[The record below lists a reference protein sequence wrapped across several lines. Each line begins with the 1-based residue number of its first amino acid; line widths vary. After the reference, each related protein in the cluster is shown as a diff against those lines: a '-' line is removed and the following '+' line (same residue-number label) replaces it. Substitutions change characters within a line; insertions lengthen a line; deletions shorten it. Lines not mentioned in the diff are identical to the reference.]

1 MLKDGDKVLVC
12 ISGSSASLCLLHV
25 LRQFVRVRGLH
36 VELGAVSIGDNV
48 GLDPRAL
55 MLYMKALGVNYI
67 FEQSVS
73 ENLKVKLGHVAR
85 KKGYNVLAFANTLDK
100 VADDF
105 LTSVLHKGRLHAT
118 QARTRNRYLR
128 IFYKIQFPQF

>member
-1 MLKDGDKVLVC
+1 MLKEGDKVLVC

-67 FEQSVS
+67 FEQSSSSS
-73 ENLKVKLGHVAR
+73 ETLKVKLGHVAR
-85 KKGYNVLAFANTLDK
+85 KRGYNVLALANTLDK

-118 QARTRNRYLR
+118 QARTRNR
-128 IFYKIQFPQF
+128 